1 MKGVLR
7 RRQLLQFI
15 GLSNTTQWR
24 MEKNGEFPSRI
35 KLGRGAVGWRL
46 DEVEEWLN
54 GRERVP
60 RQKLGMS

>member
-24 MEKNGEFPSRI
+24 LEKNGDFPSRI
-35 KLGRGAVGWRL
+35 KLGRGSVGWRL

-54 GRERVP
+54 GRERVV
-60 RQKLGMS
+60 RQRYE